1 MSKFSVLM
9 SLYIKEKP
17 EYFDECMK
25 SVIHQTV
32 LPTEVVIV
40 LDGPITEKLQQ
51 RVDYYLEKY
60 PDLIRTV
67 PLKENQGL
75 GKALAIGVPECKYDL
90 IARMDTDDICRDD
103 RFEKQLLEFEKNPDL
118 DICGSHIAEF
128 SETVDKIKGKRLVP
142 LEHEDIV
149 KYQKRRDGFNHVTV
163 MFKKESV
170 LKAGN
175 YQHALLME
183 DSLLWANMFLNGC
196 IGKNIDDCLVYV
208 RAGDEMIERRGGFS
222 YFLKYKEGR
231 KKILET
237 GFISKFDYYYTLL
250 AQLVVALVP
259 SRARVFIFNNL
270 LRKSN

>member
-1 MSKFSVLM
+1 MSNFSVLM

>member
-1 MSKFSVLM
+1 
-9 SLYIKEKP
+9 
-17 EYFDECMK
+17 
-25 SVIHQTV
+25 
-32 LPTEVVIV
+32 
-40 LDGPITEKLQQ
+40 
-51 RVDYYLEKY
+51 
-60 PDLIRTV
+60 
-67 PLKENQGL
+67 
-75 GKALAIGVPECKYDL
+75 
-90 IARMDTDDICRDD
+90 MDTDDICRKD
-103 RFEKQLLEFEKNPDL
+103 RFEKQLLEFEKNPGL

-128 SETVDKIKGKRLVP
+128 SETVEKIKGKRLVP

-196 IGKNIDDCLVYV
+196 VGKNIDDCLVYV

-237 GFISKFDYYYTLL
+237 GFISNLITITLCWL
-250 AQLVVALVP
+250 NCCGI
-259 SRARVFIFNNL
+259 S
-270 LRKSN
+270 S